1 MSVKELFVA
10 TRLDYVSG
18 ATIIP
23 DGAFKISPSKVYK
36 FINKPHF
43 WFQSEVLGEDTDD
56 GSTASKLGTIVHFC
70 AEEFIKTGKVDTNE
84 VEKFI
89 SEITNPDVDINY
101 ISEQWKPMSQAL
113 IDYLADNGLPQ
124 RSEELISHE
133 IMPGYWVAGSADAV
147 QGDCLIDFKTTSNLT
162 APTDIPIYYLYQL
175 LTYAYIYNKMG
186 VPINRIRIVW
196 VTNNIVGRISDK
208 TGKPM
213 KDYPATV
220 STSTQ
225 VITNED
231 MDFIESILKLI
242 AEKVAYY
249 KANPETAYLLFN
261 DYRLK
266 QDNNEPKT

>member
-10 TRLDYVSG
+10 TKLDYVDG
-18 ATIIP
+18 ASIIP
-23 DGAFKISPSKVYK
+23 DGAFKISPSNVYK
-36 FINKPHF
+36 FIDKPHY
-43 WFQSEVLGEDTDD
+43 WFRSEVLGEKLFD
-56 GSTASKLGTIVHFC
+56 GNTPSELGTIVHFC
-70 AEEFIKTGKVDTNE
+70 AEEFIKTGKVDTAE
-84 VEKFI
+84 IEKFI
-89 SEITNPDVDINY
+89 SEIDNPDVDIGY
-101 ISEQWKPMSQAL
+101 IKEQWKPMAQAL
-113 IDYLADNGLPQ
+113 IDYLANNGVPQ
-124 RSEELISHE
+124 RSEELISWE

-147 QGDCLIDFKTTSNLT
+147 QGDCLIDFKTTSKLT
-162 APTDIPIYYLYQL
+162 PPTDIPVYYIYQL

-266 QDNNEPKT
+266 QNNNEPKT

>member
-1 MSVKELFVA
+1 M
-10 TRLDYVSG
+10 
-18 ATIIP
+18 I
-23 DGAFKISPSKVYK
+23 YK
-36 FINKPHF
+36 AIDKPHY
-43 WFQSEVLGEDTDD
+43 WFRSEVLGEEQFT
-56 GSTASKLGTIVHFC
+56 GNTSSMLGTIVHFC
-70 AEEFIKTGKVDTNE
+70 AEEFIKKQT
-84 VEKFI
+84 VETSEIEAFI
-89 SEITNPDVDINY
+89 SEITDTEIDVDY
-101 ISEQWKPMSQAL
+101 IRAQWKPMGQAL
-113 IDYLADNGLPQ
+113 IDYLTNAGLPQ

-133 IMPGYWVAGSADAV
+133 IMPGYWVAGSADAL
-147 QGDCLIDFKTTSNLT
+147 QGDCLVDFKTTSKLT

-186 VPINRIRIVW
+186 VPVNRIRIVW

-225 VITNED
+225 TITNED
-231 MDFIESILKLI
+231 MDFIESILKLT

-266 QDNNEPKT
+266 GQ